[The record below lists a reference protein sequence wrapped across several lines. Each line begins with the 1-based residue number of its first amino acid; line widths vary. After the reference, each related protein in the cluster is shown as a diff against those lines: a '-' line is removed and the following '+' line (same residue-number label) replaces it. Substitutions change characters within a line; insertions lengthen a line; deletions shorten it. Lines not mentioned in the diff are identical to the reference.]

1 MFDVM
6 WRFHIMDVTGDDKI
20 DTWWMKL
27 AAFLGLTVILRGL
40 ISRSI
45 EHEKVASSVNQPQA
59 RFSDAGILDW
69 TLCSIPTV
77 SETM

>member
-27 AAFLGLTVILRGL
+27 AAFLGLAAILRGL
-40 ISRSI
+40 GLSI
-45 EHEKVASSVNQPQA
+45 NRTRKD
-59 RFSDAGILDW
+59 R
-69 TLCSIPTV
+69 
-77 SETM
+77 